1 MTDATSASSC
11 SLASRI
17 AALSLRRLLKPLLGP
32 RTSVKW
38 QRRFVGAMEY
48 VLPRPVGVRRE
59 QLAAD
64 GLNGYKLTPLKAR
77 NTGSAILFF
86 HGGGYGVGSP
96 GTHLAL
102 TMRIARQTG
111 LTVFLPAYRLA
122 PESRFPAQLQD
133 ATRALDVLL
142 RQGIAADR
150 VILAGDSA
158 GGNLALALAQKLK
171 AEGRPMPCA
180 LVLISPWTDISLSQL
195 PADADDA
202 LLGPVW
208 AAQMRDA
215 FIAPEHWRDPL
226 VSPVFANFAGFPP
239 TLIQTATAE
248 LMVRDSERLYS
259 AMRAAGVA
267 VDFQLAPGLWHDY
280 PLLAGVV
287 PESDRAVE
295 QIARFVECNT

>member
-1 MTDATSASSC
+1 
-11 SLASRI
+11 
-17 AALSLRRLLKPLLGP
+17 
-32 RTSVKW
+32 
-38 QRRFVGAMEY
+38 MEY

-64 GLNGYKLTPLKAR
+64 GLGGYKLTPVEAR
-77 NTGSAILFF
+77 DTGTAILFF

-111 LTVFLPAYRLA
+111 LTVFLPAYRKA

-133 ATRALDVLL
+133 ATRALDAVQ
-142 RQGIAADR
+142 RQGIVTDR
-150 VILAGDSA
+150 LILAGDSA

-180 LVLISPWTDISLSQL
+180 LVLISPWTDISLSHL
-195 PADADDA
+195 PEDRDDA

-215 FIAPEHWRDPL
+215 FISPEHWRDPL
-226 VSPVFANFAGFPP
+226 ASPVFAEFAGFPP
-239 TLIQTATAE
+239 TLIQTATAD
-248 LMVRDSERLYS
+248 LMVGDSERLCL

-280 PLLAGVV
+280 QLLAGVV
-287 PESDRAVE
+287 RESDRAIE
-295 QIARFVECNT
+295 EIARFVECNT